1 VTDGNQQASALRLP
15 TVWRAFWFERA
26 LGVFV
31 TWALLLLGAVGAIL
45 NALGNPGSWGEA
57 CGAAVVAAGATFAGH
72 AWVVEAGVDGG
83 VLRIRR
89 LFPGRAET
97 IPLSRI
103 RSAQHF
109 RSAFADSISL
119 RSSAL
124 AFAAIRYYGLPRS
137 QREPWLAFMADL
149 RQALG
154 DRWHE

>member
-57 CGAAVVAAGATFAGH
+57 CGAAAVAALAAFAGH
-72 AWVVEAGVDGG
+72 AWIVEADVGG
-83 VLRIRR
+83 EVLHTRR

-103 RSAQHF
+103 RSAHHD
-109 RSAFADSISL
+109 RIAFSDSISL
-119 RSSAL
+119 RFSAL

-137 QREPWLAFMADL
+137 QREPWLALVAGL